1 MEEIIQEALSK
12 GVELHVAG
20 EYDLASQ
27 LYESVIKL
35 QPDHP
40 DANHNM
46 GVLKLTTGHDL
57 EALSFLQTAL
67 QANTSCTEFWLS
79 YIKALIKLEKLEDA
93 VRILDLAKESGIASE
108 EFVEL
113 IQMINPPTESAPVSE
128 PEADIPSQ
136 SKPNILDSL
145 KLNQAL
151 RLAEKKAKEG
161 NTDEAL
167 GIYKDILAKFPKN
180 KQAQQGL
187 AAIDRSQYST
197 TNQNPPEDVINN
209 LINLYNQGQLSNVIE
224 DAKALT
230 QQYPASF
237 MVWSLLGVAAAQ
249 TGQLEK
255 AIFAF
260 QRVIAIQ
267 PNNADAYNNMGNV
280 LKDQGKLEEAIES
293 YQHALTLKPDHA
305 DAYNNMGTALKNKGK
320 LEEAIRAYIKAIEI
334 KPDFAEAHNNMGNVR
349 KDEGKLEEALE
360 AYTKALALKP
370 DYVEAYSNLGTTL
383 QDQGKLQE
391 AIDAYNKALFL
402 KPDHAE
408 AHKNLSFAFLNVGEL
423 KKGLEE
429 YEWRWKSKEHFLQN
443 RDFSIPVWDGQKN
456 SQGKRI
462 LLWSEQGIGDTI
474 NWSSRLPLIS
484 SQAQYC
490 TLECPE
496 KLVPLLSRSFPNVEI
511 KSEDKSRD
519 LQRDD
524 FDFHLPLGS
533 LYRHFIP
540 QILNNPKPDAFLIPD
555 PTRINF
561 WIKRLKSLGPG
572 PYIGV
577 SWKSS
582 DMSPKRL
589 PNYAPISD
597 WCPIFKIDGITFI
610 NLQYVDYE
618 SDLAKIKSEFGV
630 TVHNFDDLDHYNN
643 IDDVAALCAALDM
656 VVSTKI
662 TVPLISSGVGTI
674 TKLANWRQ
682 SPWNNILLN
691 PVGPEIDIF
700 EKNTWESWD
709 NVFNK
714 IAADIFK
721 MKTRLNSTSESL

>member
-1 MEEIIQEALSK
+1 MDKIAQEALSK
-12 GVELHVAG
+12 GVEMHVAG
-20 EYDLASQ
+20 EFDLASQ
-27 LYESVIKL
+27 LYSSVLKL
-35 QPDHP
+35 QPKHAE
-40 DANHNM
+40 ANHNM
-46 GVLKLTTGHDL
+46 GLLKLDTGNDL
-57 EALSFLQTAL
+57 EALPYLQTAL
-67 QANTSCTEFWLS
+67 RADTSIAQFWFS

-496 KLVPLLSRSFPNVEI
+496 KLVPLLRRSFPNIEI
-511 KSEDKSRD
+511 KSEDRSRD
-519 LQRDD
+519 TMRDD
-524 FDFHLPLGS
+524 VDFHLPLGS
-533 LYRHFIP
+533 LYKQNLLISSQNYRA
-540 QILNNPKPDAFLIPD
+540 KAFLIPD
-555 PTRINF
+555 NCRVGF
-561 WIKRLKSLGPG
+561 WKGNLKLLVMDH
-572 PYIGV
+572 I
-577 SWKSS
+577 
-582 DMSPKRL
+582 
-589 PNYAPISD
+589 
-597 WCPIFKIDGITFI
+597 
-610 NLQYVDYE
+610 YVQVR
-618 SDLAKIKSEFGV
+618 K
-630 TVHNFDDLDHYNN
+630 
-643 IDDVAALCAALDM
+643 ALL
-656 VVSTKI
+656 
-662 TVPLISSGVGTI
+662 
-674 TKLANWRQ
+674 
-682 SPWNNILLN
+682 
-691 PVGPEIDIF
+691 
-700 EKNTWESWD
+700 
-709 NVFNK
+709 
-714 IAADIFK
+714 
-721 MKTRLNSTSESL
+721 

>member
-1 MEEIIQEALSK
+1 MDEIIQEALSK
-12 GVELHVAG
+12 GIEMHVAG
-20 EYDLASQ
+20 EFDLASQ
-27 LYESVIKL
+27 LYASVLKL
-35 QPDHP
+35 QPNHA

-46 GVLKLTTGHDL
+46 GVLKLTTGYGL
-57 EALSFLQTAL
+57 EALTFLQTAL
-67 QANTSCTEFWLS
+67 QANTNVTRFWLS
-79 YIKALIKLEKLEDA
+79 YIKALINLDRLDEA
-93 VRILDLAKESGIASE
+93 GRILDLAKESGIESE

-113 IQMINPPTESAPVSE
+113 DQLLNAPTENAVVVDAEVDTPNPPQDKIHQLV
-128 PEADIPSQ
+128 
-136 SKPNILDSL
+136 
-145 KLNQAL
+145 
-151 RLAEKKAKEG
+151 
-161 NTDEAL
+161 
-167 GIYKDILAKFPKN
+167 
-180 KQAQQGL
+180 
-187 AAIDRSQYST
+187 
-197 TNQNPPEDVINN
+197 
-209 LINLYNQGQLSNVIE
+209 NLYNHGQLAAVVEQANI
-224 DAKALT
+224 LT
-230 QQYPASF
+230 AQYPDAF
-237 MVWSLLGVAAAQ
+237 MIWNILGIAAAK
-249 TGQLEK
+249 TGQIDR
-255 AIFAF
+255 AIIAF
-260 QRVIAIQ
+260 QRVLAIKPDYAEASYNLGKALQNQGKLDEAIASYNKALSLK
-267 PNNADAYNNMGNV
+267 PDYAEAFNNMGNALKEQGKPDEAIASYNKALSLKPDYADAYNNMGVTLREHGKPDEAIASYNKALSLKPDYAEAYNNMGNV
-280 LKDQGKLEEAIES
+280 LQDQGKLEEAVAS
-293 YQHALTLKPDHA
+293 
-305 DAYNNMGTALKNKGK
+305 
-320 LEEAIRAYIKAIEI
+320 
-334 KPDFAEAHNNMGNVR
+334 
-349 KDEGKLEEALE
+349 
-360 AYTKALALKP
+360 
-370 DYVEAYSNLGTTL
+370 
-383 QDQGKLQE
+383 
-391 AIDAYNKALFL
+391 YNKALSL
-402 KPDHAE
+402 KPYYAE
-408 AHKNLSFAFLNVGEL
+408 AHENLSFALLNIGEL

-429 YEWRWKSKEHFLQN
+429 YEWRWKSTKNSEMQ
-443 RDFSIPVWDGQKN
+443 RKFSIPVWDGQKN
-456 SQGKRI
+456 LQYKRI
-462 LLWSEQGIGDTI
+462 LLWSEQGLGDTI
-474 NWSSRLPLIS
+474 NWSSRLPLIL
-484 SQAQYC
+484 SQAQHC
-490 TLECPE
+490 TLECSE
-496 KLVPLLSRSFPNVEI
+496 KLVPLLRRSFPNVEI
-511 KSEDKSRD
+511 KSEDRSRD